1 MFGFVGWFG
10 SNEVIDEIEGVFN
23 EFEGKTKKFID
34 IIYNNPEKK
43 YDAIKIFQEIK
54 LLNDRILNSI
64 KRQETEMENKDE
76 ILKQKKEEC
85 SNDFNKIL
93 QKEKEACKKILDIQN
108 ETKSLISE
116 INVFLKFYSL
126 PTINMKIEQ
135 FKGLEISKI
144 KDNIEKGTTSII
156 KENEKIVVDFNQLKK
171 NIHEEND
178 KMNQAITIDLAFV
191 MDITGSM
198 STYLNFA
205 RDKIMQIIEKITKE
219 TSASVNLGFI
229 GYRDYN
235 DSKDEYLIYPELTK
249 DSEEVKLFISKAQA
263 GGGKDCEDMGGGLT
277 AALNY
282 KWRSNTRF
290 VMLIAD
296 APCHGVQYH
305 EIENFDSL
313 PKGDPKYK
321 MDEII
326 KKYAEN
332 DINLLCL
339 NITAMTVK
347 LYNNFVDYYKKG
359 RKNENSASIYIGVFN
374 DEKQHTDVLVDL
386 IVSNAKN
393 FFENR
398 HNKI

>member
-1 MFGFVGWFG
+1 M
-10 SNEVIDEIEGVFN
+10 
-23 EFEGKTKKFID
+23 
-34 IIYNNPEKK
+34 
-43 YDAIKIFQEIK
+43 
-54 LLNDRILNSI
+54 
-64 KRQETEMENKDE
+64 
-76 ILKQKKEEC
+76 
-85 SNDFNKIL
+85 
-93 QKEKEACKKILDIQN
+93 
-108 ETKSLISE
+108 ISE
-116 INVFLKFYSL
+116 INDFLKFYSS

-156 KENEKIVVDFNQLKK
+156 KENEKIVIDFNQVKK
-171 NIHEEND
+171 NINEENN
-178 KMNQAITIDLAFV
+178 KMNQAITIDLAFI

-249 DSEEVKLFISKAQA
+249 DSEEVKRFISKTQA
-263 GGGKDCEDMGGGLT
+263 EGEKDSEDMGGGLT

-305 EIENFDSL
+305 EIENFDLL

-326 KKYAEN
+326 KNTLKM
-332 DINLLCL
+332 IL
-339 NITAMTVK
+339 
-347 LYNNFVDYYKKG
+347 
-359 RKNENSASIYIGVFN
+359 IYCV
-374 DEKQHTDVLVDL
+374 
-386 IVSNAKN
+386 
-393 FFENR
+393 
-398 HNKI
+398 